1 MIRKFRRSRTYPR
14 IFPESPGKRRIVFIQ
29 FLSLLFVFAGNINS
43 EADKTKSFQ
52 ENFQSFLQEFHKH
65 PSESLVRSFRARY
78 SSFEP
83 KPCGF
88 EESERFEK
96 VIYLSYKCKEH
107 KWPGFIYLGGG
118 SEFWKNHS
126 AKISL
131 GEVLRIGKKIYLE
144 ITPSHEDELGEDPFG
159 NFKKY
164 GTKNNPRFKSQTT
177 KEYRDNYGLQYYLS
191 ISKHPAKRDLNGGKE
206 IFFDSTC
213 PLIFLKKDSDFYW
226 EKAVYYSFQAS
237 CIPSSPYS
245 YIRIRSDFL
254 GKIRIDGRDTDQIQ
268 EGAKYLGKLKIHS
281 IEADKIL
288 WQQDAEIYN
297 E

>member
-43 EADKTKSFQ
+43 EPDKTKSFQ

-144 ITPSHEDELGEDPFG
+144 IKPSHEDELGEDPFG

-213 PLIFLKKDSDFYW
+213 PLIFLKR
-226 EKAVYYSFQAS
+226 
-237 CIPSSPYS
+237 IPISIGRKPF
-245 YIRIRSDFL
+245 IIPFKRVVFL
-254 GKIRIDGRDTDQIQ
+254 LRPTPISESAPTFWGKF
-268 EGAKYLGKLKIHS
+268 E
-281 IEADKIL
+281 
-288 WQQDAEIYN
+288 
-297 E
+297 